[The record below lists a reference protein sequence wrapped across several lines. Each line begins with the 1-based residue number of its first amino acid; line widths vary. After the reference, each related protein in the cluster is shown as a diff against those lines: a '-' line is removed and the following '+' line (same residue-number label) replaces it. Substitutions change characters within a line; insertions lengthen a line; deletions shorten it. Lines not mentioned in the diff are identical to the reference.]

1 MTRAFAFLYAEDG
14 AVTVDWVVGTAAAV
28 AMTIAVMGQVRGGA
42 TALADRIADRIAG
55 IEIGVFGVNDQSGGS
70 DAQNGSSEGV
80 N

>member
-1 MTRAFAFLYAEDG
+1 MRLIGECPRKYG
-14 AVTVDWVVGTAAAV
+14 SHSLR
-28 AMTIAVMGQVRGGA
+28 IGGA